1 MLAVNGIYDG
11 KNIRLTEKVTEKK
24 KYRVV
29 VTFIEEL
36 EQTDNVVRDFSA
48 QTRGLEFWENEREDI
63 YQDYLQNKVKGLKL
77 AI

>member
-24 KYRVV
+24 KYRVI

-36 EQTDNVVRDFSA
+36 EQTDNGERDFSS
-48 QTRGLEFWENEREDI
+48 QTRGLEFWEDEREDI
-63 YQDYLQNKVKGLKL
+63 YQDYLENKG
-77 AI
+77 

>member
-1 MLAVNGIYDG
+1 MENMLAVNGIYDG

-36 EQTDNVVRDFSA
+36 EPNEDMVRDLSS
-48 QTRGLEFWENEREDI
+48 QTKGLEFWEDEREDV
-63 YQDYLQNKVKGLKL
+63 YQDYLQNKD
-77 AI
+77 

>member
-1 MLAVNGIYDG
+1 MEIMLAVNGIYDG

-36 EQTDNVVRDFSA
+36 EQTDDVLRDFSS
-48 QTRGLEFWENEREDI
+48 QTKGLEFWEDEREDV
-63 YQDYLQNKVKGLKL
+63 YQDYLQNKG
-77 AI
+77 

>member
-1 MLAVNGIYDG
+1 MEIMLAVNGIYDG

-36 EQTDNVVRDFSA
+36 EQTDDVLRDFSS
-48 QTRGLEFWENEREDI
+48 QTKGLECWEDEREDV
-63 YQDYLQNKVKGLKL
+63 YQDYLQNKG
-77 AI
+77 